1 MTRIVV
7 FGGTGFIGRH
17 VIRQLSERHYAVI
30 VPARRRERAKHLFL
44 LPRVDVVAADLGDPD
59 VVAGLVHGA
68 DVVINLAGVLHSRPS
83 ASSSAA
89 YGPDF
94 AEAHVELPR
103 RIVEACR
110 HLHVPRL
117 VHMSALNARTD
128 GPSQYQRSKG
138 EGEAWVLAAQ
148 KDLHV
153 TVFRPSVVFGPED
166 RFLNIFAAVQRW
178 LPCVFLATPKARF
191 QPVYVEDVATCVTR
205 CVETQSASGIVYS
218 LCGPRIY
225 TLRELV
231 EFAGRASGH
240 PRPIIGLSTNL
251 SYLQAWFMEW
261 LPGRLM
267 SRDNLHS
274 MTEDNVCD
282 GKFPFGI
289 EPAALEVAAPPYL
302 AGLSPRARYNLH
314 RSRAGR

>member
-7 FGGTGFIGRH
+7 FGGTGFVGRH
-17 VIRQLSERHYAVI
+17 VIRQLSEQHHEVI
-30 VPARRRERAKHLFL
+30 VPARRRERARHLLL
-44 LPRVDVVAADLGDPD
+44 LPRVDVVTADLGDPE
-59 VVAGLVHGA
+59 VIAGLVRGA
-68 DVVINLAGVLHSRPS
+68 DVVINLAGVLHSRPA
-83 ASSSAA
+83 ASSGAA

-110 HLHVPRL
+110 HLRVPRL
-117 VHMSALNARTD
+117 VHLSALNARTD

-166 RFLNIFAAVQRW
+166 RLLNMFAAIQRW
-178 LPCVFLATPKARF
+178 LPCVFLAAAEARF
-191 QPVYVEDVATCVTR
+191 QPVYVEDVALSVTR
-205 CVETQSASGIVYS
+205 CLEANSASGIVYS

-240 PRPIIGLSTNL
+240 PRPVFKLSAKL
-251 SYLQAWFMEW
+251 SYLQAWSMEL

-267 SRDNLHS
+267 SRDNLYS
-274 MTEDNVCD
+274 MSEDNVCD
-282 GKFPFGI
+282 GRFPFGI
-289 EPAALEVAAPPYL
+289 EPAALEVAALPYL
-302 AGLSPRARYNLH
+302 AGLSPRASYNLH

>member
-17 VIRQLSERHYAVI
+17 VIRQLSERHYEVV

-44 LPRVDVVAADLGDPD
+44 LPKVDVVTADLRDPE
-59 VVAGLVHGA
+59 VIAELVRGA
-68 DVVINLAGVLHSRPS
+68 DAVINLAGVLQSRPA
-83 ASSSAA
+83 ASSGGS

-166 RFLNIFAAVQRW
+166 RFLNLFAAIQRW
-178 LPCVFLATPKARF
+178 VPCVFLAAPEARF
-191 QPVYVEDVATCVTR
+191 QPVYVEDVASSVTR
-205 CVETQSASGIVYS
+205 CLDDASAGGLVYS

-240 PRPIIGLSTNL
+240 PRPVFGLSAKL
-251 SYLQAWFMEW
+251 SYLQAWSMEW
-261 LPGRLM
+261 IPGGLM
-267 SRDNLHS
+267 SRDNLYS
-274 MTEDNVCD
+274 MSEDNVCN
-282 GKFPFGI
+282 GAFPFGI
-289 EPAALEVAAPPYL
+289 EPAALETAAPPYL
-302 AGLSPRARYNLH
+302 AGLSPRARYSLH